1 MINYGDYDN
10 AHQERKSAILKI
22 CSDSLDDTP
31 NCSAEI
37 VRLAE
42 HCIRQVHR
50 DQPANQA
57 MCYFLLP
64 KLVKSQLQS
73 EQFSLQFIQDLVVHG
88 TESEFRKIRLAT
100 LEMIFNLASNNLE
113 IAQYAIGVFYDMFN
127 DESELI
133 RMKAVTFAI
142 ELNEKER
149 EEISNDHFSRIQLIL
164 GDQSTEIRNLAYK
177 LVKLL
182 KFADSNKL
190 IATIRILSLNA
201 ERWTSDLESV
211 YQSLSC
217 IPARNAELIENAIRT
232 LLNLNPPFIPPPLV
246 INNVGGKKF

>member
-1 MINYGDYDN
+1 MINYADYDKT
-10 AHQERKSAILKI
+10 HLERKSAILRI
-22 CSDSLDDTP
+22 CSDSLDDIP
-31 NCSAEI
+31 NCSAET

-42 HCIRQVHR
+42 NCIRHIHR

-57 MCYFLLP
+57 MCYLLLP

-73 EQFSLQFIQDLVVHG
+73 EQFSLPFIQDLVVHG

-100 LEMIFNLASNNLE
+100 LEMIISLASNNFE
-113 IAQYAIGVFYDMFN
+113 FAQYAIGVFYDMFN

-133 RMKAVTFAI
+133 RMKAVSFAI

-149 EEISNDHFSRIQLIL
+149 NEISNDHFSRIQLIL
-164 GDQSTEIRNLAYK
+164 GDQSTEIRKLAYK

-190 IATIRILSLNA
+190 IAAIRILSLNA
-201 ERWTSDLESV
+201 ERWSSDLESV
-211 YQSLSC
+211 YESLSC
-217 IPARNAELIENAIRT
+217 LPARNAGHIENAVRS

-246 INNVGGKKF
+246 VHDVSGKKF